1 MNTKYDIFISYR
13 RTSYETANLVATR
26 LKAAGYRVFFDLES
40 MRSGKFNEQLYD
52 VIDNCTDFIVVL
64 PPNALDR
71 CINEDDWVRL
81 EVMHAMNAKKNIV
94 PVMLNGFAWPN
105 PMPQGMEELC
115 NYQALTASSIE
126 YFDMAMDK
134 LQKRYLLSKRHLP
147 IKRLIKYAC
156 IAISSLLVLVAIL
169 YGVFIVLS
177 RDVCKKYA
185 TCLTMDA
192 SYVHIIAEENDK
204 LKQSWETFNNT
215 LDYEHRPERIRYY
228 QEEMLSQIDGVEK
241 NIKLT
246 WKADSVPLEIDSYHG
261 FLLSLHGINAED
273 ISLSPALAT
282 LYCTDYMN
290 QLNIIRTAVT
300 EPNTLN
306 RRYASVL
313 FEIFEHSINEYY
325 LSTLCELSG
334 FPKYARELYNKMYEE
349 WLHFPIQFYKID
361 EDREY
366 YESRMKTESKLA
378 HEALS
383 RYSSILEK
391 ADAELEDL
399 QNENDRF
406 EKQMIEGFA
415 QLEARADTISEIIQN
430 NASLEMKQELAIREE
445 KVKAKKVTINALKD
459 DLLEV
464 DRQYVEVYEQLKER
478 CTLEEEDDQWYKWG
492 KIRRWGTYLAMLVE
506 SRQDMKEM
514 GVYTTSSITPE
525 IAYADMN
532 SMLTVYQTYHPE
544 SKEYVASAKQ
554 FFRELTKG
562 KREYAGVLVY
572 AIKDD
577 AEHPVFKKGDIIT
590 AYEGM
595 PIKDR
600 GEFKVAYKANENG
613 EVTFLRLTDGEFVE
627 HKKQITDTDIVGFLD
642 LTENL

>member
-71 CINEDDWVRL
+71 CVNEDDWVRL

-246 WKADSVPLEIDSYHG
+246 WKADSVPLVIDSYHG

-282 LYCTDYMN
+282 LYYTYYMN
-290 QLNIIRTAVT
+290 Q
-300 EPNTLN
+300 
-306 RRYASVL
+306 
-313 FEIFEHSINEYY
+313 
-325 LSTLCELSG
+325 
-334 FPKYARELYNKMYEE
+334 K
-349 WLHFPIQFYKID
+349 
-361 EDREY
+361 
-366 YESRMKTESKLA
+366 
-378 HEALS
+378 
-383 RYSSILEK
+383 
-391 ADAELEDL
+391 
-399 QNENDRF
+399 
-406 EKQMIEGFA
+406 
-415 QLEARADTISEIIQN
+415 
-430 NASLEMKQELAIREE
+430 
-445 KVKAKKVTINALKD
+445 
-459 DLLEV
+459 
-464 DRQYVEVYEQLKER
+464 
-478 CTLEEEDDQWYKWG
+478 
-492 KIRRWGTYLAMLVE
+492 
-506 SRQDMKEM
+506 
-514 GVYTTSSITPE
+514 
-525 IAYADMN
+525 
-532 SMLTVYQTYHPE
+532 
-544 SKEYVASAKQ
+544 
-554 FFRELTKG
+554 
-562 KREYAGVLVY
+562 
-572 AIKDD
+572 
-577 AEHPVFKKGDIIT
+577 
-590 AYEGM
+590 
-595 PIKDR
+595 
-600 GEFKVAYKANENG
+600 
-613 EVTFLRLTDGEFVE
+613 
-627 HKKQITDTDIVGFLD
+627 
-642 LTENL
+642 